1 MSLPLISTLEA
12 AVILPTGEM
21 PERAVEGLNPRRGD
35 VQEPPFKQILG
46 ANLDAVQAQLSPE
59 DGVIDALMP
68 GNSLPLDG
76 DDLPLEALTGLSV
89 SEPAI
94 PRDLVV
100 APVVTGQSVIA
111 DQPSVIGAPE
121 AVRETVPVVPPVWV
135 ASEITPITMS
145 PLPSVI
151 TTTTAAATVMAE
163 PKPLLPSPFVLEQVE
178 LRTTAATTT
187 PIQTG
192 SPLTSITE
200 SQPPLPMQTALNSL
214 LGKAWQDR
222 IPDARIDPVIANIAG
237 DARSPVMPNIM
248 AATAVLIPSTAST
261 GAETAASMERPVGQ
275 SGWGEDLGNRI
286 QWMIGKHQQTAQIR
300 LNPTHL
306 GPMEVRVTVKDD
318 QAHVVLIAQN
328 GVVREALDAALPKLR
343 EMLAE
348 QGLKLDDADV
358 SERESSEQQNGRM
371 RDKAEQMAGASK
383 GGEQSSSDE
392 SDELLTDQGARVL
405 VSDSQVDYF
414 A

>member
-1 MSLPLISTLEA
+1 
-12 AVILPTGEM
+12 
-21 PERAVEGLNPRRGD
+21 
-35 VQEPPFKQILG
+35 
-46 ANLDAVQAQLSPE
+46 
-59 DGVIDALMP
+59 
-68 GNSLPLDG
+68 
-76 DDLPLEALTGLSV
+76 
-89 SEPAI
+89 
-94 PRDLVV
+94 
-100 APVVTGQSVIA
+100 
-111 DQPSVIGAPE
+111 
-121 AVRETVPVVPPVWV
+121 
-135 ASEITPITMS
+135 
-145 PLPSVI
+145 
-151 TTTTAAATVMAE
+151 
-163 PKPLLPSPFVLEQVE
+163 
-178 LRTTAATTT
+178 
-187 PIQTG
+187 
-192 SPLTSITE
+192 
-200 SQPPLPMQTALNSL
+200 MQTALNSL